1 MFEKKIKIIRKIKK
15 SDYNHKSK
23 IIKINLKNKNIL
35 KKVSLI
41 ININVKIKIW
51 KYAKQVIII
60 WNFGEINKN

>member
-1 MFEKKIKIIRKIKK
+1 MKKKKKIIRKIKK
-15 SDYNHKSK
+15 WTYNHKSK

-41 ININVKIKIW
+41 ININVKIKIR